1 MKLIGLQ
8 EVGFNLFISQSYILF
23 NYNKG
28 EFDMDSANSDWEKF
42 WDAQTFAII
51 TDRTKPA
58 MKWTVSELKKRGK
71 KIYLVDLSEKP
82 YPDSLIDVAALP
94 SDIDRVVIGTTK
106 TDPGD
111 IIPLLK
117 KKGVKKIWLH
127 WNTDTEK
134 AVDTCQKLGLKC
146 MTGHCPM
153 MYLGRGLSIHGIHRG
168 IAKMTGKY

>member
-1 MKLIGLQ
+1 
-8 EVGFNLFISQSYILF
+8 
-23 NYNKG
+23 
-28 EFDMDSANSDWEKF
+28 MDSARSDWEKF
-42 WDAQTFAII
+42 WDAQTFAIV

-58 MKWTVSELKKRGK
+58 MKWAASELKKRGK

-82 YPDSLIDVAALP
+82 DPDALIDVAALP
-94 SDIDRVVIGTTK
+94 SGIDRVVIGITK

-111 IIPLLK
+111 IISLLK

-134 AVDTCQKLGLKC
+134 AVEICQKIGLEY

-153 MYLGRGLSIHGIHRG
+153 MYLGSRLSIHGMHRV